1 MQIKFKPACYFLF
14 SVFVLTICLCLEIL
28 LMVKPEYVFRWLKV
42 CVFSLLGVLSCNL
55 AFGFV
60 YGEHKLIGDQAFIRI
75 MKNLKGNEG
84 SATLLGYMDKLV
96 VSQSSVYVFPRLSA
110 STLYPTGYGMLNGL
124 AGDHQ
129 SNPVLL
135 EAQLKDPGSVLQKI
149 IALHQK
155 YIDKGLKAAP
165 DAALVG
171 LDLNYALTAAVNLSH
186 FYAYGKSFTDQLKGF
201 DKEKIRQA
209 CDRAYLSA
217 LVRSLSSTNAIKM
230 YVSLHLIAMNTAEQ
244 SGKMAGLGDQ
254 NGASDLLQ
262 AALFLNGFA
271 DHFLEDS
278 FSSGHLVVNRTVLE
292 SFTNNKALHDFY
304 SEHGTTVV
312 NRKGEIWKA
321 HGDGQFEENS
331 PEGERII
338 TAIQASLQDL
348 MDAFNNALKLTAN
361 EGFLSKVP
369 DEKDLQPLYLIEHI
383 PSLSLV
389 PIPYNSE
396 LRGMMLKNVALT
408 DQMKEAN
415 QLLYYR
421 NFIRSRVGNSLVFSA
436 ITEISRPV
444 TGFELRLN
452 AVNFSKRYEYN
463 PSGGKK
469 GKLDSWHGYT
479 LSYQLT
485 KNREGNHELSSQ
497 ISGGLRSNFDYW
509 FSNQRFLGLYSYLE
523 TGLRFEEGTP
533 DVIFAP
539 SLGVHLGSLLKVNYY
554 NMPSWLRIPAMY
566 LLPLKVR
573 YGPVFSLKQR
583 PRYYASV
590 EMDVFF

>member
-1 MQIKFKPACYFLF
+1 MRIKFKPAFYFLF
-14 SVFVLTICLCLEIL
+14 SVFLLTICLCLEIL
-28 LMVKPEYVFRWLKV
+28 MMVKPEYVLRWMKV

-60 YGEHKLIGDQAFIRI
+60 YGEHKVIGDQAFIRM
-75 MKNLKGNEG
+75 MKNLKANEG
-84 SATLLGYMDKLV
+84 SATLSGYMDKLV
-96 VSQSSVYVFPRLSA
+96 LSQSSVYVFPRLSA
-110 STLYPTGYGMLNGL
+110 STLYLTSYGMLNGL

-129 SNPVLL
+129 SDPVLL
-135 EAQLKDPGSVLQKI
+135 EAQLKDPGSILQKI
-149 IALHQK
+149 IALHK
-155 YIDKGLKAAP
+155 EYIDKGLKAAP

-171 LDLNYALTAAVNLSH
+171 IDLKYALTAAVNLSH

-217 LVRSLSSTNAIKM
+217 LVRHLSSTNAIKM
-230 YVSLHLIAMNTAEQ
+230 YVSLHLIAINTAEQ
-244 SGKMAGLGDQ
+244 SGKMARLGDQ
-254 NGASDLLQ
+254 DGALDLLQ

-278 FSSGHLVVNRTVLE
+278 FSSGHLVVNRTVLA

-304 SEHGTTVV
+304 SEHGTRVV

-321 HGDGQFEENS
+321 YGDGQFEENS
-331 PEGERII
+331 PDGERIV
-338 TAIQASLQDL
+338 TAVQASLQDL
-348 MDAFNNALKLTAN
+348 MVAFNTFFTGEKK
-361 EGFLSKVP
+361 GFLDKVP
-369 DEKDLQPLYLIEHI
+369 DQKESQPLYLIEHI
-383 PSLSLV
+383 PSLSFV

-396 LRGMMLKNVALT
+396 LRDLMLKNVVLT
-408 DQMKEAN
+408 DQMREAN

-421 NFIRSRVGNSLVFSA
+421 NFIRSRVGNSFVFSG

-463 PSGGKK
+463 PMGGKK
-469 GKLDSWHGYT
+469 GMLDSWHGYT

-509 FSNQRFLGLYSYLE
+509 FSNKRFLGLYSYLE
-523 TGLRFEEGTP
+523 SGLRFEQGST

-539 SLGVHLGSLLKVNYY
+539 SLGIHLGSLFNINYY
-554 NMPSWLRIPAMY
+554 NMPSWLRIPTMY